1 MKVFVW
7 QLCEQYL
14 NNTLGAFQIKMGL
27 ASMFYQH
34 IGKRTSTFAMAICVG
49 AIGCERGFDRFEY
62 FESSLVLDYFIMQ
75 LC

>member
-1 MKVFVW
+1 MVT
-7 QLCEQYL
+7 LIL
-14 NNTLGAFQIKMGL
+14 TIPNNNFIAFQIKMGL

-49 AIGCERGFDRFEY
+49 AIGFERGFDRFEY
-62 FESSLVLDYFIMQ
+62 FESSLVLDNSIMQ

>member
-1 MKVFVW
+1 
-7 QLCEQYL
+7 
-14 NNTLGAFQIKMGL
+14 MGL

-49 AIGCERGFDRFEY
+49 AIGFERGFDRFEY
-62 FESSLVLDYFIMQ
+62 FKSSLVPDNSLMQ